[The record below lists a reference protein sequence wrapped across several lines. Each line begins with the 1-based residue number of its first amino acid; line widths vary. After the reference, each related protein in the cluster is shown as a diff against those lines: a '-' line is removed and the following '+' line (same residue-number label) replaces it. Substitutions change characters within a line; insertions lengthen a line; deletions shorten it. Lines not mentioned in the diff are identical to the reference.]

1 MSDIVPGPKISHSA
15 LSSKA
20 TLGGLSF
27 LNKLGTQR
35 FQMCVNAMSDYRPR
49 FQIEIASPGDI
60 ASAKPPV

>member
-1 MSDIVPGPKISHSA
+1 MNTI
-15 LSSKA
+15 LSFV
-20 TLGGLSF
+20 GGLSF
-27 LNKLGTQR
+27 INKLGTQR